1 MSDKYEKIISIPR
14 PKLSGRK
21 KMSLTD
27 RAAQFAP
34 FAALVGFE
42 ESVKEQ
48 ARVTERKII
57 PDEYETERLDRLLRE
72 ASQRLGVGIYS
83 ITFFLPDKRKSGGA
97 YVTVLGTVA
106 RIDEYGREV
115 IMSEGERIP
124 IDEII
129 NIEEIG

>member
-83 ITFFLPDKRKSGGA
+83 ITFFLPDKRKSGGS

-115 IMSEGERIP
+115 IMTEGERIP